1 MDYQFSGIDWT
12 IFVGY
17 LAIVFALGLWFMR
30 GDKNNED
37 YFLGGRRMPWF
48 AVGVSLF
55 ATAFSSLS
63 FVALPREGAYG
74 DYHLLVTYLCIP
86 LAITPVLWFIFV
98 PLYRRLGVTSVYEYL
113 EVRYNRSMRRLGTL
127 LFALYAIGWMGSMVY
142 AVGIIVKAVLQFND
156 AQFTWTLI
164 GVGLFATLYTSLG
177 GFRAVIWTDVLQA
190 LTLGGGM
197 VVVLLLTVGEVNGG
211 WSTVIQL
218 GSENGK
224 FNMFNMSTD
233 LTQRQTFL
241 SACSLGLFAFL
252 PGYTISQVTV
262 QRYVSTS
269 TLAGARRC
277 LGINAVVATVVALLF
292 FFTGTAIFAFYHQA
306 GGAGFPMIERQDQ
319 LLPHFVLTEL
329 QYPGLI
335 GLLVAGLFAAVMST
349 IDSGINS
356 LTTVVVC
363 DWLSDREISLG
374 TSRLMCGGFGLCV
387 IAAALV
393 APYLG
398 EHVIDIIS
406 VISGSFLGLLF
417 GVFLIGMFS
426 RRANAGG
433 AIVGLVAGMITLIIV
448 WTSTSIAGWWYGLFT
463 CLPVVVVGMA
473 ASYCFPQPS
482 PSSLQG
488 LLIPPKDLPQIH
500 TTQKCSLATEI
511 EN

>member
-1 MDYQFSGIDWT
+1 MDYQLSGLDWT
-12 IFVGY
+12 IFIGY
-17 LAIVFALGLWFMR
+17 LAVVFVLGLYFMR
-30 GDKNNED
+30 SDKNNED
-37 YFLGGRRMPWF
+37 YFVGGRRMPWF

-86 LAITPVLWFIFV
+86 LVITPVLWWVFV

-113 EVRYNRSMRRLGTL
+113 EVRYNRRMRRLGTL

-142 AVGIIVKAVLQFND
+142 AVGIIVKAVLHLDD
-156 AQFTWTLI
+156 AQFTWTLV

-197 VVVLLLTVGEVNGG
+197 LIVLLLTVGKVDGG
-211 WSTVIQL
+211 WATIVQL
-218 GSENGK
+218 GCENGK
-224 FNMFNMSTD
+224 FEMFDMDPD
-233 LTQRQTFL
+233 LTRRQTFL
-241 SACSLGLFAFL
+241 SACSLGLLAFL
-252 PGYTISQVTV
+252 PGYTISQITV

-269 TLAGARRC
+269 SLAGARRC
-277 LGINAVVATVVALLF
+277 LVINAVVATVVAVLF
-292 FFTGTAIFAFYHQA
+292 FFTGTAIYAFYHQA
-306 GGAGFPMIERQDQ
+306 GGAGFPALDRQDQ
-319 LLPHFVLTEL
+319 LLPYFVLTEI
-329 QYPGLI
+329 QRSGLT

-356 LTTVVVC
+356 MTTVVVC
-363 DWLSDREISLG
+363 DWLSEREISLG

-387 IAAALV
+387 IGAALL

-417 GVFLIGMFS
+417 GVFLIGMFIP
-426 RRANAGG
+426 RANAGG
-433 AIVGLVAGMITLIIV
+433 AIVGLVAGLISLICIWSLTFV
-448 WTSTSIAGWWYGLFT
+448 SGWWYGLFT
-463 CLPVVVVGMA
+463 SLPVVVVGTA
-473 ASYCFPQPS
+473 ASYLFPRPRPEQLRGMFFQP
-482 PSSLQG
+482 
-488 LLIPPKDLPQIH
+488 
-500 TTQKCSLATEI
+500 
-511 EN
+511 